1 MRILVAV
8 AALLVA
14 ATSVGACRGMT
25 HTETAPQSS
34 ALERHDDDVFL
45 NAVVGFSLR
54 KPPSWRF
61 GPTAWGAARLD
72 QLEFKDDEFAAL
84 VLQNATE
91 PLVVVV
97 KYDDTIDALSPVFR
111 ATFRP
116 LGELSHLRPEQ
127 IADLLIPQFRESLAD
142 FSVVRGVSPTE
153 ISGHPAAH
161 FASSFTVDDLTGT
174 THPIVTETWMVKRGD
189 YVFILGTSA
198 PSQDP
203 SHEEF
208 EAILRSI
215 SIDPGR
221 F

>member
-1 MRILVAV
+1 MCIRDRPHTEPAPHSSAV
-8 AALLVA
+8 AP
-14 ATSVGACRGMT
+14 R
-25 HTETAPQSS
+25 
-34 ALERHDDDVFL
+34 DDDVFR
-45 NAVVGFSLR
+45 NEVVGFSLR

-61 GPTAWGAARLD
+61 GPTAWGAANLD

-84 VLQNATE
+84 VMENATE
-91 PLVVVV
+91 PLVVVL
-97 KYDDTIDALSPVFR
+97 KYDEPIDALSPVFR
-111 ATFRP
+111 ATFRR

-127 IADLLIPQFRESLAD
+127 IANLLIPQFRESLAD
-142 FSVVRGVSPTE
+142 FNLVRGVSTTE

-161 FASSFTVDDLTGT
+161 FASSFTVDDLGGT

-189 YVFILGTSA
+189 YVFILGSSA

-203 SHEEF
+203 SHEELQ
-208 EAILRSI
+208 AILQSI